1 MNTSTATNTVPQ
13 TYLTLRTTRLP
24 TFQSTAEIENEQ
36 KNLLYASLRFR
47 ARIVGAPGAVAGLFT
62 YFDDTN
68 ESDVEILTSD
78 PPTKYRF
85 TNQPATRKGDDVPGA
100 SIAPSNLPSWNDWRT
115 HRIDWLPGMSRWY
128 VDGQFIAQNNYSVP
142 RKPSGLVL
150 NMWSDGGV
158 WSGNMSVGASAELQV
173 QWVQVVFNTSGKR
186 EGPGKSRGGHK
197 GKRSF
202 ADLGGEGFDGDEKG
216 FEKRGEKGCKTVCK
230 VDGVE
235 KDGFPQVAYV
245 STGATAMVFGAWDVW
260 ATIVVGGLMIWL
272 L

>member
-1 MNTSTATNTVPQ
+1 MNTSSTTNAVPG

-36 KNLLYASLRFR
+36 KNLLHASLRFR

-68 ESDVEILTSD
+68 ESDIEILTSD

-100 SIAPSNLPSWNDWRT
+100 SVAPSNLPTWNEWRT
-115 HRIDWLPGMSRWY
+115 HRIDWLPSMSRWY
-128 VDGQFIAQNNYSVP
+128 VDGKFIAQNNYSVP

-158 WSGNMSVGASAELQV
+158 WSGNMSVGDSAELQV

-186 EGPGKSRGGHK
+186 EGPGGSRGGHK
-197 GKRSF
+197 RKRWL
-202 ADLGGEGFDGDEKG
+202 ADLAGESLNEGVRV

-245 STGATAMVFGAWDVW
+245 GAGSTPGAWNTW
-260 ATIVVGGLMIWL
+260 ALVAIVGLTVAFF
-272 L
+272 